1 MQRATLRNHQ
11 FYYGSPVHAASK
23 AFFLRCVRNWW
34 NSTVHLLQNH
44 NWYFF
49 FSYSKK
55 ERKKSIKAE
64 QAEKRKNKIKKHV
77 KKRKEKVSSTK
88 KKWNIAKQLIIFSR
102 NLSTHITELS
112 LLFVIDW
119 KIDSFLD
126 LQSSFLNINDSNQV
140 YISSEAFPSLS
151 WPLSSRM
158 H

>member
-1 MQRATLRNHQ
+1 MRQPLPETISFTMELLCARLVKPSFWCVSGIDGIQRSFITRPKLI
-11 FYYGSPVHAASK
+11 FI
-23 AFFLRCVRNWW
+23 
-34 NSTVHLLQNH
+34 
-44 NWYFF
+44 

-55 ERKKSIKAE
+55 ERKKAIKAE

-88 KKWNIAKQLIIFSR
+88 KKWNIAKQLIIFPR
-102 NLSTHITELS
+102 NLSMHITELF
-112 LLFVIDW
+112 LLFVIDC

-126 LQSSFLNINDSNQV
+126 LKSSFRNINDSNQV
-140 YISSEAFPSLS
+140 YISSKAFPSLS